1 MRQAGGTGSS
11 LAGRYQNHDDG
22 RSGSDYGCKAE
33 SRGKPPS
40 WRQRRSKGGNRHRNP
55 HTRSG
60 VVRNPDGWSY
70 YKELVVTPRP
80 ADRVVQNELKLGR
93 PGAPPNTTTFIM
105 DQHSHPCSLSAP
117 SDDWSYEEQVDD
129 LGSFRPSPVANE
141 PKQGRPG
148 APPNS
153 TTFIMD
159 QHSHPCNPSA
169 LRDDWSREE
178 RVDDLCSFRR
188 SRLAQNE
195 CWESRPG
202 ASPNTTTFTM
212 DQHSHPC
219 NPSALRDDWSREER
233 VDDLC
238 SFRRSRLA
246 QNECWESRPGASPNT
261 TTFTMDQHSHPCNP
275 SALRDDWSREERV
288 DDLCSFRRSRLAQNE
303 CWESRP
309 GASPNTTTFTMDQ
322 HSHPCNPS
330 ALRDDWSREERV
342 NDLCSFR
349 LTRVASEPKLGRPGV
364 PPNTTSFIMDQ
375 HSPSVPN
382 DDWSHEEQVDDLCSS
397 RVASEPKLGRPG
409 APPNSTT
416 FIMDQYRH
424 SYNPLTPSDEFEL
437 VWRRC

>member
-1 MRQAGGTGSS
+1 MLSFFHCYFIDRLGQDHIEQQGAIQGSRSETAGNTLGDGLKGEKQSDGRPTADVSRQANRLKGEKHASGPRRATDTVRQAGGTGCS

-60 VVRNPDGWSY
+60 VVRNPDGWNY
-70 YKELVVTPRP
+70 YKELVVTPRL

-105 DQHSHPCSLSAP
+105 DQHSHPYSLSAP

-129 LGSFRPSPVANE
+129 LGFFLPSPVANE

-169 LRDDWSREE
+169 LRDDWSYEE

-188 SRLAQNE
+188 SRVAQNE

-202 ASPNTTTFTM
+202 ASPNTTTFIM
-212 DQHSHPC
+212 DQHSHPH
-219 NPSALRDDWSREER
+219 NPSAHSDDWSY
-233 VDDLC
+233 
-238 SFRRSRLA
+238 
-246 QNECWESRPGASPNT
+246 
-261 TTFTMDQHSHPCNP
+261 
-275 SALRDDWSREERV
+275 
-288 DDLCSFRRSRLAQNE
+288 
-303 CWESRP
+303 
-309 GASPNTTTFTMDQ
+309 
-322 HSHPCNPS
+322 
-330 ALRDDWSREERV
+330 EERV

-349 LTRVASEPKLGRPGV
+349 LTRVTSEPKLGRPGV

-382 DDWSHEEQVDDLCSS
+382 DDWRYEEQVDDLCSS
-397 RVASEPKLGRPG
+397 RVASEPKLGRPM

-424 SYNPLTPSDEFEL
+424 SYNPLTPTDEFEL